1 MKETLSGLLKDTIE
15 YCFKQ
20 GLLRETTLPN
30 YVIEVPNNRDHGH
43 LATNLSMTLASSQRR
58 APRDIAKIITDNFIG
73 PENYFE
79 KIEIAGPGFI
89 NFTISRKEW
98 LKGLKN
104 IIDLD
109 EKFGSA
115 KEKREESLLIEFVS
129 ANPTGPLHLG
139 HGRGAALG
147 DTICRILDFRGY
159 DVSREFY
166 VNDAGLQVRLLGESV
181 YARWKQMNDPGYPFP
196 EKGYHG
202 DYVVDLAK
210 EIAAEVDLSV
220 MNEEKAILTCSE
232 RGREKML
239 SEIKKDL
246 KQFRVSFDTWFNET
260 DLFKNGHVNEALDEM
275 KAKGEL
281 YEKDGALWIRTSG
294 YGDDKDRVIK
304 KQDGQ
309 YTYFAS
315 DIAYHMDKYRRGFNR
330 ALNLWGADHHGYI
343 NRVKSALKANGIN
356 ENWLSVLLIQLVK
369 LWKENQE
376 IRMSKR
382 AGQYVTMKDLL
393 EEVDV
398 DAARFVFLTKT
409 HDSPLDFDID
419 VVKKKDNDN
428 PVYYVQ
434 YAHARI
440 CSIFR
445 KADEQGID
453 TSLNISE
460 ADLETLVLD
469 EEIDLI
475 RYLDGFSGLL
485 DNICETFEAHRLTYY
500 LTDLAARFHRYF
512 NLGVKESENRIITGE
527 INLTRARLALVAGV
541 RIVIRN
547 GLNLLGVSAPE
558 KM

>member
-220 MNEEKAILTCSE
+220 MNEEKAILTCAE